1 MNFYEKNFFKK
12 REFLIDKDYLTI
24 LFGLPLETCFSF
36 SGSLIIYYKGFVMI
50 TKI

>member
-1 MNFYEKNFFKK
+1 MNFYEKKFFKK
-12 REFLIDKDYLTI
+12 KESLIDKDCLTI
-24 LFGLPLETCFSF
+24 HFGLLLGTCFSY